1 MRKLI
6 VTAVLLGCL
15 PALLATALWPAP
27 LLFGAVA
34 ALSYATEYA
43 VPRVS
48 RRLPDLLGKVH
59 LSVTLRFAARETAA
73 LLLVARTSGADS
85 PWFVALAAGLFGVHV
100 VRAGHTG
107 LALRL
112 RQMLS
117 SMPVTTRNLDVS
129 ALRIPKLP
137 PPWLRDPRS
146 VRFLYLDAL
155 PVLGAALPAPMAAAA
170 GAALAL
176 LLGAAGALAL
186 IPYVRRALPLTDRA
200 RVIDVVSEQVRA
212 YDPEVILYFSGA
224 TAAAYQA
231 RMWLPVLERID
242 RRAIVV
248 LRERGMAAHLEP
260 SPLPMVCIPSSAD
273 LMSFR
278 ALFSAKLCLY
288 VANVGRNVHMLRIP
302 TLRSVFLNHGDSD
315 KEASFNPF
323 SRVYDEV
330 WVAGPAGRDRYR
342 RAKVGVRDENIHEVG
357 RPQLEG
363 ISTEGPRLPY
373 RTVLYAPTWE
383 GWNDDLFHTSLI
395 TMGPRIVRALL
406 DHDPPLRVI
415 YKPHPLT
422 GYRDKAALRAHR
434 KVVSMIEAAE
444 LAKSKARHP
453 SRAAGVRPRIRH
465 LVVTGPEPHLYD
477 CFNQCDLLISDI
489 SSVVADFLAS
499 EKPYAVTNVAGLPE
513 RAFYD
518 RYPSAEAGVPLGED
532 LAGLAEFLDGED
544 TLARARIKLRSH
556 LFGPEYPDAMTRF
569 NAAVERVM
577 TSANGPADSE
587 PAPSAGGPVSSEPTP
602 SAGGP
607 ASAGS

>member
-1 MRKLI
+1 MS
-6 VTAVLLGCL
+6 AALLGCYPVL
-15 PALLATALWPAP
+15 LVAALLPAP
-27 LLFGAVA
+27 LLFGLVA
-34 ALSYATEYA
+34 AASYAVEYA
-43 VPRVS
+43 APRAA
-48 RRLPDLLGKVH
+48 RPLTDALGKVH
-59 LSVTLRFAARETAA
+59 LGITLRFAAREMLA
-73 LLLVARTSGADS
+73 LLLVARVAGAQS
-85 PWFVALAAGLFGVHV
+85 PWFAALAAGMLAIHG
-100 VRAGHTG
+100 VRALHSG

-117 SMPVTTRNLDVS
+117 RMPVTTRNLDVS
-129 ALRIPKLP
+129 ALRIPKMP
-137 PPWLRDPRS
+137 AKPLRDSRS
-146 VRFLYLDAL
+146 LPFLYLDAL
-155 PVLGAALPAPMAAAA
+155 PVLGAVLGAAPATL

-176 LLGAAGALAL
+176 AAGLAGALAL
-186 IPYVRRALPLTDRA
+186 IPYVRRAAPLTDRA
-200 RVIDVVSEQVRA
+200 RVLQVVGEQVER
-212 YDPEVILYFSGA
+212 YKPEVILYFSGA

-231 RMWLPVLERID
+231 RMWLPVLERIR

-248 LRERGMAAHLEP
+248 LRERGMAAHLEDT
-260 SPLPMVCIPSSAD
+260 SLPMVCIPSSAD

-278 ALFSAKLCLY
+278 ALTSAKLCLY
-288 VANVGRNVHMLRIP
+288 VSNVGRNVHMLRIP

-363 ISTEGPRLPY
+363 ISTKGPDLPY

-406 DHDPPLRVI
+406 DHQPPLRII

-422 GYRDKAALRAHR
+422 GHRDKAATRAHR
-434 KVVSMIEAAE
+434 KIVAMIEAAE

-453 SRAAGVRPRIRH
+453 SRATAEQPHIRH
-465 LVVTGPEPHLYD
+465 LIVTGPEPHLYD
-477 CFNQCDLLISDI
+477 CFNECDMLISDI

-513 RAFYD
+513 AAFHE
-518 RYPSAEAGVPLGED
+518 RYPSTEAGVLINSD
-532 LAGLAEFLDGED
+532 LSGLAEFLDGED
-544 TLARARIKLRSH
+544 TLARARIKLRSY
-556 LFGPEYPDAMTRF
+556 LFGPEYPDAMARF
-569 NAAVERVM
+569 DAAIERVFAE
-577 TSANGPADSE
+577 S
-587 PAPSAGGPVSSEPTP
+587 
-602 SAGGP
+602 
-607 ASAGS
+607 

>member
-1 MRKLI
+1 MI
-6 VTAVLLGCL
+6 AALLGCY
-15 PALLATALWPAP
+15 PVLLVSALWPAP
-27 LLFGAVA
+27 VVFGVA
-34 ALSYATEYA
+34 AAASYAVEYVA
-43 VPRVS
+43 TRAARP
-48 RRLPDLLGKVH
+48 LPELLSKVH
-59 LSVTLRFAARETAA
+59 LGITLRFAARETMA
-73 LLLVARTSGADS
+73 LLLVARTTGADS
-85 PWFVALAAGLFGVHV
+85 PWFAALAAGVLAIHA
-100 VRAGHTG
+100 VRALHTG

-129 ALRIPKLP
+129 ALRVPRMP
-137 PPWLRDPRS
+137 PARLRDSRS
-146 VRFLYLDAL
+146 LPFLYLDAL
-155 PVLGAALPAPMAAAA
+155 PVLGAVLGAVPATLGA
-170 GAALAL
+170 GLAL
-176 LLGAAGALAL
+176 VAGLAGTLAL
-186 IPYVRRALPLTDRA
+186 VPYVRRAAPLTDGA
-200 RVIDVVSEQVRA
+200 KVLRVVGEQVAKYR
-212 YDPEVILYFSGA
+212 PEVILYFSGA

-231 RMWLPVLERID
+231 RMWLPTLERLP

-248 LRERGMAAHLEP
+248 LRERGMARHLE
-260 SPLPMVCIPSSAD
+260 STTLPMVCIPSSAD

-278 ALFSAKLCLY
+278 ALAGARLCLY
-288 VANVGRNVHMLRIP
+288 VSNVGRNVHMLRIP
-302 TLRSVFLNHGDSD
+302 TLRSAFLNHGDSD

-363 ISTEGPRLPY
+363 ISPEGPGLPY

-422 GYRDKAALRAHR
+422 GHRDKSATRAH
-434 KVVSMIEAAE
+434 KKIVAMIEAAE

-453 SRAAGVRPRIRH
+453 STAAGAEPRIRH
-465 LVVTGPEPHLYD
+465 LVVTGPQPHLYD

-513 RAFYD
+513 GAFHE
-518 RYPSAEAGVPLGED
+518 RYPSTEAGVLLGEH
-532 LAGLAEFLDGED
+532 LSGLAEFLDGED
-544 TLARARIKLRSH
+544 TLARARIKLRGY

-569 NAAVERVM
+569 DAAVERVF
-577 TSANGPADSE
+577 S
-587 PAPSAGGPVSSEPTP
+587 GGY
-602 SAGGP
+602 
-607 ASAGS
+607 

>member
-1 MRKLI
+1 MI
-6 VTAVLLGCL
+6 AALLGCY
-15 PALLATALWPAP
+15 PVLLVSALWPAP
-27 LLFGAVA
+27 VVFGVA
-34 ALSYATEYA
+34 AAASYAVEYA
-43 VPRVS
+43 ATRAARP
-48 RRLPDLLGKVH
+48 LPELLAKVH
-59 LSVTLRFAARETAA
+59 LGITLRFAARETMA
-73 LLLVARTSGADS
+73 LLLIARTAGADS
-85 PWFVALAAGLFGVHV
+85 PWFAAVAAGMLAIHA
-100 VRAGHTG
+100 VRALHTG

-117 SMPVTTRNLDVS
+117 RMPVTTRNLDVS

-137 PPWLRDPRS
+137 PGRLRDAGS
-146 VRFLYLDAL
+146 VPFLYLDGL
-155 PVLGAALPAPMAAAA
+155 PVLGAVLGVVPAAVGAGLALAA
-170 GAALAL
+170 GL
-176 LLGAAGALAL
+176 AGALAL
-186 IPYVRRALPLTDRA
+186 IPYVRRAAPLTDRE
-200 RVIDVVSEQVRA
+200 RVLEVVGEQIEKYR
-212 YDPEVILYFSGA
+212 PEVILYFSGA

-231 RMWLPVLERID
+231 RMWLPTLERLS

-248 LRERGMAAHLEP
+248 LRERGMARHLEGTR
-260 SPLPMVCIPSSAD
+260 LPMVCIPSSAD

-278 ALFSAKLCLY
+278 ALTDARLCLY

-363 ISTEGPRLPY
+363 ISTEGPGLPF

-383 GWNDDLFHTSLI
+383 GWNDDLFHTSLV

-406 DHDPPLRVI
+406 DHRPALRVI

-422 GYRDKAALRAHR
+422 GHRDKSATRAHR
-434 KVVSMIEAAE
+434 KIVAMIEAAE

-453 SRAAGVRPRIRH
+453 SRADGAEPRIRH

-477 CFNQCDLLISDI
+477 CFNQCDLLITDI
-489 SSVVADFLAS
+489 SSVVTDFLAS

-513 RAFYD
+513 RAFHE
-518 RYPSAEAGVPLGED
+518 RYPSTEAGVLLGAALAE
-532 LAGLAEFLDGED
+532 LAGFLDGED
-544 TLARARIKLRSH
+544 TLARARVKLRSY
-556 LFGPEYPDAMTRF
+556 LLGPEYPDAMARF
-569 NAAVERVM
+569 NAAVERVF
-577 TSANGPADSE
+577 S
-587 PAPSAGGPVSSEPTP
+587 GG
-602 SAGGP
+602 
-607 ASAGS
+607 